1 MYQKK
6 NKLSRIIR
14 ANQVYHNVTELTVFD
29 TTESGNYKVCFSGQL
44 DDFNAI
50 GKLDINMQLYRQ
62 NLLQRCVDQK
72 LIFHEKLFV
81 WLRPESDGQSIG
93 INNKDQLRNR
103 LISCR
108 KEYQSAE
115 ENEDA
120 IIDSLKEIGVDVDKT
135 FVDKDTSFSLSE
147 AISQYLYSTKEDNYG
162 ELLEAIM
169 SAI

>member
-72 LIFHEKLFV
+72 VIFHEKLFV
-81 WLRPESDGQSIG
+81 WLRPESDSQSTN
-93 INNKDQLRNR
+93 INNKDQLRDR

-108 KEYQSAE
+108 KEY
-115 ENEDA
+115 
-120 IIDSLKEIGVDVDKT
+120 
-135 FVDKDTSFSLSE
+135 
-147 AISQYLYSTKEDNYG
+147 
-162 ELLEAIM
+162 
-169 SAI
+169 

>member
-50 GKLDINMQLYRQ
+50 GKLDVNMQLYRQ

-81 WLRPESDGQSIG
+81 WLRPESDSQSID
-93 INNKDQLRNR
+93 INNKDQLRDR

-120 IIDSLKEIGVDVDKT
+120 IIDSLKEIGIDVDKT
-135 FVDKDTSFSLSE
+135 FVDK
-147 AISQYLYSTKEDNYG
+147 
-162 ELLEAIM
+162 
-169 SAI
+169 